1 MSTNNLIVEGLTRH
15 QIMIQRLGSGNYK
28 KLEPILERMAKDV
41 NQRILNNPTD
51 FQLVRLQSLLSEI
64 NQIMDEAGAAY
75 DEELFTLLDEFAE
88 YEAEFTQK
96 IVAPLIRVPTIL
108 PPIEQI
114 TAALTVTPA
123 SLVSGKRVQN
133 LTIKQMVRQFT
144 QGKQREVD
152 SLIRAGFI
160 EGRTSQQIAREI
172 QSLLGIKAPR
182 QAATLVRTAT
192 NHAGSVARKEFYRAN
207 RDVIGKEEWVST
219 LDGRTTLLCMGR
231 DGNEYDIDDGPW
243 PPAHYGCRS
252 LRVPVVKPEF
262 SIFGNDKGKRA
273 SKDGPVSANLTYSG
287 FLKTQSKAFQEDVLG
302 VERAKLFRSGK
313 VTLSRFTDDMGR
325 TLTLDELR
333 QREGITI

>member
-1 MSTNNLIVEGLTRH
+1 MSTNNLIIEGLTRH

-28 KLEPILERMAKDV
+28 KLEPILERMARDV
-41 NQRILNNPTD
+41 NRRILDSPTD
-51 FQLVRLQSLLSEI
+51 FQLVRLQSLLTEI
-64 NQIMDEAGAAY
+64 NLIMDEAGAAY
-75 DEELFTLLDEFAE
+75 DDELFSLIEEFSE

-96 IVAPLIRVPTIL
+96 IVSPLIKIPTIL
-108 PPIEQI
+108 PPVEQI

-123 SLVSGKRVQN
+123 QLVSGKRVQS

-160 EGRTSQQIAREI
+160 EGKTSQQIARDV

-207 RDVIGKEEWVST
+207 SDVIGHEEWVST
-219 LDGRTTLLCMGR
+219 LDGRTTFVCMSR
-231 DGNEYDIDDGPW
+231 DGERYEIDQGPW

-252 LRVPVVKPEF
+252 LRVPVIKPEF
-262 SIFGNDKGKRA
+262 SIFGNGKGKRA
-273 SKDGPVSANLTYSG
+273 SKDGPVSAQLTYSG
-287 FLKTQSKAFQEDVLG
+287 FLKQQSKEFQEDVLG
-302 VERAKLFRSGK
+302 VERSKLFRSGK
-313 VTLSRFTDDMGR
+313 VTLDGFVDDMGR